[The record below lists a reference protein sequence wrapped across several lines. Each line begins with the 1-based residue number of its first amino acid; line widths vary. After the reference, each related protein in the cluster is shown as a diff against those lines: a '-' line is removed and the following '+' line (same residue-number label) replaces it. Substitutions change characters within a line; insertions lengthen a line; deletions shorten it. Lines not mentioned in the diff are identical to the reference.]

1 MSFKVLLSQKC
12 ESESSV
18 GKNNNKK
25 TTTKVQHSI
34 NTPYTY
40 REEGV
45 KIFEKS
51 LKGDQDFLVKME
63 GSPYRGFS
71 MEEGQALLF
80 NVWIL

>member
-1 MSFKVLLSQKC
+1 M
-12 ESESSV
+12 
-18 GKNNNKK
+18 KK
-25 TTTKVQHSI
+25 KKINVQHSV

-63 GSPYRGFS
+63 GSPYRAFS
-71 MEEGQALLF
+71 MEEGQPLLF